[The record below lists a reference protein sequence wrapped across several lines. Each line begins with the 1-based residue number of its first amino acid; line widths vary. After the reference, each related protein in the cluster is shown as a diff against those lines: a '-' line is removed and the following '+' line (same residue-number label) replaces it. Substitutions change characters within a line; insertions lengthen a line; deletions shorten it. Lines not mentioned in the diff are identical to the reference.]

1 MSSKSTKN
9 EFYLGNPNLPNK
21 HWKGEYTKEMVNHLK
36 KSKQNL
42 LHFAENFF
50 YIIDP
55 DAGKVCIELFPYQKR
70 CLRTIRDNR
79 KAILLA
85 SRQVGKTTVLTIYA
99 LWIACFN
106 DYQNIVIVA
115 NKEATAIEIFRRIRL
130 AYEELPNWIKPGVKE
145 YGKTSC
151 EFENGSRIGISTT
164 TGSAARGASINCI
177 IIDEMAFIEP
187 ESILEDFWRSVFP
200 TISRSKKSK
209 VLIASTPNGT
219 GNLFHRLVDG
229 AEKNENGFVYERVIW
244 SEVPGRDEKWK
255 QEQLKALGSMESFL
269 QEYECQFLSLGD
281 SSIDEEL
288 FYNLSQKCTDAKI
301 VLDEGHYKIWEEPDP
316 SRVYVAGVDISEGV
330 GVDASV
336 IQILDITDIRAI
348 KQVAVYHNRQIPPL
362 EFTNKLYSI
371 LRNWGSPL
379 ALVERNNCGAQV
391 VDRLAFDL
399 GYEKVVSYGS
409 KVANRVRPQMG
420 MIAHTN
426 TKYKGVINMRYF
438 VNEIKVVE
446 FRDIETLK
454 EFKDF
459 VRHPNGIWKAKS
471 GSHDDRVMSFL
482 YALYILEKEIT
493 ERYFDIIELDDQGK
507 PVLIEPM
514 DFGIAM
520 FENPTSIYL
529 DNEVVGINTNAITP
543 IVFGGDGSEQLSEMD
558 ELISQGWI
566 PYGS

>member
-1 MSSKSTKN
+1 MPAKSTKN

-21 HWKGEYTKEMVNHLK
+21 HWKDEYTKEMINHLK

-130 AYEELPNWIKPGVKE
+130 AYEELPNWLKPGVKE

-151 EFENGSRIGISTT
+151 EFENGSRISISTT

-219 GNLFHRLVDG
+219 GNLFYKLVDG
-229 AEKNENGFVYERVIW
+229 ADRNENGFVCEKVIW
-244 SEVPGRDEKWK
+244 SEVPGRDERWK

-288 FYNLSQKCTDAKI
+288 FYNLSQQCTPAKI
-301 VLDEGHYKIWEEPDP
+301 ILDDGHYKIWEEPDP
-316 SRVYVAGVDISEGV
+316 SRIYVAGVDISEGV
-330 GVDASV
+330 GIDASV

-348 KQVAVYHNRQIPPL
+348 KQVAVYHTRVMPPL
-362 EFTNKLYSI
+362 EFANKVYSV

-379 ALVERNNCGAQV
+379 ALIERNNCGAQV
-391 VDRLAFDL
+391 VDRLAFDM
-399 GYEKVVSYGS
+399 GYEKVVSYGA
-409 KVANRVRPQMG
+409 KVANRQRPQMG

-426 TKYKGVINMRYF
+426 TKYKGVLNMRYF
-438 VNEIKVVE
+438 VNEVKAVQ

-454 EFKDF
+454 ELKDF
-459 VRHPNGIWKAKS
+459 VRYPNGVWRAK
-471 GSHDDRVMSFL
+471 GTTHDDRVMSL
-482 YALYILEKEIT
+482 IYALYILEKELT
-493 ERYFDIIELDDQGK
+493 ERYFDVVELDEQGK
-507 PVLIEPM
+507 PILIEPM
-514 DFGIAM
+514 DFGVAM
-520 FENPTSIYL
+520 FEQSTSIYL
-529 DNEVVGINTNAITP
+529 DNEIMGIGSNYVPA
-543 IVFGGDGSEQLSEMD
+543 IVFGMGEESAIDDIADLQAE
-558 ELISQGWI
+558 GWMRLQ
-566 PYGS
+566 